1 MIFCSPLLLSVLR
14 KENYWTMRTE
24 NPVKPHETMS
34 SVFLIINSNIISRL
48 AGQFVTGCVSIS
60 DTILLIPQVLYEHG
74 NHGGMISTELLI
86 HPPEL
91 SGNPASIYPVANQ
104 DELGERNYEFSLR
117 SFLLIFRSGLSH
129 AVKSHYMWPPAII
142 YLREKTCCALLSPLK
157 SIA

>member
-1 MIFCSPLLLSVLR
+1 VLHAFNDFLFSSSVICVKEGKLLNNENREPGETTRNYVKRVLR
-14 KENYWTMRTE
+14 
-24 NPVKPHETMS
+24 
-34 SVFLIINSNIISRL
+34 LIMNSNIISRL
-48 AGQFVTGCVSIS
+48 AGQFVTGFVSIS

-117 SFLLIFRSGLSH
+117 SFLLIFR
-129 AVKSHYMWPPAII
+129 I
-142 YLREKTCCALLSPLK
+142 YLREKTCCGLLSPLK